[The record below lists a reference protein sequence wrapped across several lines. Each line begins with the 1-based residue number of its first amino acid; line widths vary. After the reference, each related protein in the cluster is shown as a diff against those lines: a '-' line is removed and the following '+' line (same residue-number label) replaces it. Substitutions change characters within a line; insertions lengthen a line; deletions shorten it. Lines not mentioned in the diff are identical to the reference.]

1 MLASRRFG
9 SAQNPTGKNIVN
21 LCYRALVIAAVVIAA
36 LAWLAYFILMP
47 SDASI
52 TTDSESYYPGDV
64 ISIRLVSGKKLLSS
78 EIYFCGRKSRFFELE
93 KKDNFWIYRG
103 LASVP
108 MDKKPGQATLEFSTV
123 FSIWQNN
130 KYSRTVNIL
139 AKTFKKRF
147 FGSSLVNKDYRK
159 AIAIAR
165 ALKEESMVIRQLL
178 SEATEIK
185 LWKDRFIIPVNGRL
199 TSPYGQIRLFG
210 KNKPAAR
217 HKGVDIAA
225 WRGTPVIAPNN
236 GKVRITAK
244 FKGTGNT
251 VLLDHGQ
258 GVYSIYMHL
267 RRIKVKRNDTV
278 EKGTLLGTVGSTG
291 QSTGSHLHWG
301 VYVNGNAVDP
311 FQWTEKNIY

>member
-1 MLASRRFG
+1 MKKLLFIG
-9 SAQNPTGKNIVN
+9 TI
-21 LCYRALVIAAVVIAA
+21 VIAI
-36 LAWLAYFILMP
+36 LSGLAYFILMP

-147 FGSSLVNKDYRK
+147 FGSSLKNKDPRK
-159 AIAIAR
+159 AMVISK
-165 ALKEESMVIRQLL
+165 ALREESMVIRQLL
-178 SEATEIK
+178 DEVSETK
-185 LWKDRFIIPVNGRL
+185 LWKGRFIIPVNGRL

-210 KNKPAAR
+210 KNKPPAR

-225 WRGTPVIAPNN
+225 WRGTSVAAPNS
-236 GKVRITAK
+236 GKVRITAR

-251 VLLDHGQ
+251 VLLDHGH

-267 RRIKVKRNDTV
+267 RKVKVKRNDLV
-278 EKGTLLGTVGSTG
+278 EKGTIIGTVGSTG
-291 QSTGSHLHWG
+291 QSTGPHLHWG

-311 FQWTEKNIY
+311 FQWIEKDIN